1 VSIRSR
7 RIVLVAALLLLA
19 LGLFDIYAR
28 FPSRV
33 PVTPLG
39 LPLDTRELVLIF
51 HGSGG
56 QEEPALAALEQRFRE
71 LGEGRPGFQVVR
83 YVWAPWSDNRYRS
96 HPRGIRVGT
105 ELGAELGL
113 LPGLKSLHL
122 VAHSAGAYVLEPLC
136 DSYREYAG
144 ARSPRGQAPATVAM
158 TFLDPIGF
166 AGVLDFHWGV
176 RHLGAC
182 ADYAE
187 AFINTDDPAPATN
200 AFLEQAWNV
209 DVTATGRQSGF
220 TGGGHRWPVQYYLDQ
235 LGPDDLGMPGRHTDR
250 PRGQVAVPETSAGHH
265 LGIQPRSH

>member
-1 VSIRSR
+1 VRIVVR
-7 RIVLVAALLLLA
+7 RITLVLALLLLA
-19 LGLFDIYAR
+19 VGLFDLYAR

-33 PVTPLG
+33 EVTSLG
-39 LPLDTRELVLIF
+39 LPLDTRELVLIL

-56 QEEPALAALEQRFRE
+56 QAEPALVALEQRFHE
-71 LGEGRPGFQVVR
+71 LAAGRPGFQVVR
-83 YVWAPWSDNRYRS
+83 YVWAPWSDNRFRS
-96 HPRGIRVGT
+96 HPNGIRVGT

-136 DSYREYAG
+136 DAYREYAG

-166 AGVLDFHWGV
+166 AGALDLNWGV
-176 RHLGAC
+176 RNLGAC

-200 AFLEQAWNV
+200 GFLEQAWNV
-209 DVTATGRQSGF
+209 DVTAAGRQSAF
-220 TGGGHRWPVQYYLDQ
+220 AGGGHRWPVQFYLEQ
-235 LGPDDLGMPGRHTDR
+235 LRPSDLGMPGSHTDR
-250 PRGQVAVPETSAGHH
+250 PRGQVTLP
-265 LGIQPRSH
+265 P